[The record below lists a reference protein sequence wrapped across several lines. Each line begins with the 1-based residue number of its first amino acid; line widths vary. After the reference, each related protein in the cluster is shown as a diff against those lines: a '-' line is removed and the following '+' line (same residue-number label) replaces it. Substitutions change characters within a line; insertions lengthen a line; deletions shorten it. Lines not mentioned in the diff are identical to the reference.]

1 MNWDWHIGS
10 KVLLAIGLLSLVACS
25 KERADCFEGR
35 GEQATELRPL
45 EAFHSLHLEDRMDV
59 LLVQDSSNFMEVT
72 YGANGLGGIVGTID
86 GETLRISED
95 NRCDW
100 MRKQNPLPEVR
111 IHYKDLNHILSENS
125 GSVLFENDFEGDS
138 LKIEVEDVSGSMAI
152 KANCDALDLIAHTG
166 ATDIQAEGTCGY
178 VYIYNSG
185 YAPIHA
191 EGLVSRTAS
200 VHNNSTGDTYVNA
213 WETLYYQIYHQG
225 NVHLTGPA
233 SIVKWYQSGGG
244 EVVF

>member
-10 KVLLAIGLLSLVACS
+10 KTLLAIGLLSLVACS

-35 GEQATELRPL
+35 GEQVTEVRPL
-45 EAFHSLHLEDRMDV
+45 EAFRSLHLEDRMNV
-59 LLVQDSSNFMEVT
+59 VLVQDSSDFLEVT
-72 YGANGLGGIVGTID
+72 YGENGLGGIVETMD

-100 MRKQNPLPEVR
+100 MRKQDPLPQVR
-111 IHYKDLNHILSENS
+111 VHYTQLRHILSENS
-125 GSVLFENDFEGDS
+125 GSVKGENAFEGDS
-138 LKIEVEDVSGSMAI
+138 LKLEVEDVSGLI
-152 KANCDALDLIAHTG
+152 ELQVNCDAVDIIAHTG
-166 ATDIQAEGTCGY
+166 ATDIKASGTCGY

-185 YAPIHA
+185 YAPIRA
-191 EGLVSRTAS
+191 EDLISRTVS

-225 NVHLTGPA
+225 NIHLKGPA
-233 SIVKWYQSGGG
+233 SVVKWHQSGGG